1 MLQVVWLII
10 LAPLLVVA
18 LRLTAIDPNAQA
30 KTCLDAQSAFETQ
43 DFSVAPPAN
52 PALIIGNQRV
62 KYWAEI
68 PDQLDT
74 TPAHKRIIGGLQ
86 PHHLDEC
93 FPRLIGHYQPDTVF
107 LLLDTEHLIATPSE
121 DLLDSLQGIMEQ
133 RSVYGLRFEL
143 AVIAPITSPIVS
155 ALDRGKFANL
165 RNELRDWSAR
175 TLGTRYLSIDG
186 LYAGDNGEVSPDYF
200 WLNGN
205 TLTDEGCAKLTNW
218 LVALSNERKKEFTG
232 IVSK

>member
-1 MLQVVWLII
+1 MLRVVWLII

-18 LRLTAIDPNAQA
+18 IRLTTLDPNSQA
-30 KTCLDAQSAFETQ
+30 ITCLDAQSAFEIQ
-43 DFSVAPPAN
+43 DFSASLPTN

-62 KYWAEI
+62 KYWVE
-68 PDQLDT
+68 
-74 TPAHKRIIGGLQ
+74 TPNQVGTAPVLKRTIGGLQ

-93 FPRLIGHYQPDTVF
+93 FPRLIGHYQPGTEF
-107 LLLDTEHLIATPSE
+107 LLLDTEHLTATPSE

-143 AVIAPITSPIVS
+143 AIIAPITTSIVS
-155 ALDRGKFANL
+155 ASDRGKFANL
-165 RNELRDWSAR
+165 KKALRDWSAR
-175 TLGTRYLSIDG
+175 TLGTRYLSSDG

-200 WLNGN
+200 WPNGN
-205 TLTDEGCAKLTNW
+205 TPTDEGYVKLTNW